1 MKFWD
6 LDTQHCFHTVVS
18 HHREVW
24 SLQLVGG
31 GASEEEEEDSGVSPL
46 LRLVTVSGDN
56 KMRVFRLSSDAADM
70 STEEK
75 VDR

>member
-1 MKFWD
+1 VKFWD

-24 SLQLVGG
+24 SLQLVGDRAVEEEG
-31 GASEEEEEDSGVSPL
+31 GASL
-46 LRLVTVSGDN
+46 QLRLVTVSGDN
-56 KMRVFRLSSDAADM
+56 KIRVFRLSSDASDM

-75 VDR
+75 VGGWG